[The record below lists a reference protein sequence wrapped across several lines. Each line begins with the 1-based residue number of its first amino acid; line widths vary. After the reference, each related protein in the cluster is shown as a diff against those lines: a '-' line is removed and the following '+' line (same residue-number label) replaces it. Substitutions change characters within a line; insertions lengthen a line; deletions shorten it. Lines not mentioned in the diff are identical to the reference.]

1 MCLGVNANGAQI
13 KTYETTSVMTK
24 GVTLRNIQKFYS
36 DYSLNIN
43 CVTAD
48 LSQENL
54 SLKLLKNGGGCDKT
68 ATVSNLAGT
77 EKGVVAATNAD
88 FFSFYKGTQN
98 FSLGIEIKDGNLLQ
112 SHINSNMAAG
122 LFDGSSL
129 LLSYINL
136 SASVTAQNGAVLPVT
151 HINKPTDY
159 YGALLMYTADFNGG
173 ESPYLPVGITA
184 VTVENGAVVSK
195 GVSMGGTISIPKN
208 GYILVIND
216 NMTPMLDMNMNV
228 GETASLSVTGSPS
241 IDGIKTAFGGGTL
254 LLKDGQK
261 TPVTHAVNGNNPRT
275 AIGTNADGSIV
286 YLITVDGRQQISRG
300 VSLAELADIC
310 LELGCVNA
318 MNFDGGGSTAMVGK
332 TLENNALHTINS
344 PSENRKVI
352 NAVAVVSNAEPG
364 AAVGVYAKA
373 EKSFVLE
380 GDTSAV
386 SLVFFDENQNPAAS
400 SNEAV
405 WKVVSGDGE
414 IRGNVFHAGKESTV
428 FELYYNDTLCQ
439 TIEFPVIKK
448 EEVCGINT
456 QNTYNV
462 KNGDTVSLSMI
473 MVFDKNGNTAVVSD
487 LSLLNPKYD
496 TSFIR
501 LNGMNAA
508 ILRDGAGELSLSC
521 GEALKCIK
529 LICPGY
535 RLDVTESITE
545 DEKNKMLDNSVEF
558 NILANAENQT
568 LLDRLVYARAIDSF
582 RKNSMSAIIGGGI
595 ISSLT
600 QDSQNIVTAGSYAD
614 YSYGGAKIIT
624 AALTSSGSLRKDGQ
638 WDKLAQELS
647 SCAEKNV
654 IILFDSTPYLSDSLE
669 ARVFEDTLSA
679 AAEKKNVFVVYNGEN
694 NGVVIKNGVRYI
706 SLCDTTS
713 FSGAGSALEKIK
725 YLSFNITGGEATYTF
740 KNLYGGMVLE

>member
-68 ATVSNLAGT
+68 ATVSNLASG

-136 SASVTAQNGAVLPVT
+136 NASVTAQNGAVLPVT

-275 AIGTNADGSIV
+275 AIGTNADGSVV

-352 NAVAVVSNAEPG
+352 NAVAVVSSAEPG

-400 SNEAV
+400 SKEAV

-462 KNGDTVSLSMI
+462 KNGDTVSLSQI
-473 MVFDKNGNTAVVSD
+473 TVFDKNGNTAVVSD

-501 LNGMNAA
+501 LSGMNAA

-521 GEALKCIK
+521 GKALKCIK
-529 LICPGY
+529 FICPGY
-535 RLDVTESITE
+535 RLDVTESITD
-545 DEKNKMLDNSVEF
+545 DEKNKTLDNSVEF
-558 NILANAENQT
+558 NILANAKNQT

-582 RKNSMSAIIGGGI
+582 RKNSMSAVIGGGI

-600 QDSQNIVTAGSYAD
+600 QDSQNIVTAGSYAAC
-614 YSYGGAKIIT
+614 SYGGAKIIT

-647 SCAEKNV
+647 SCAENNV
-654 IILFDSTPYLSDSLE
+654 IILFDSAPYLSDSLE
-669 ARVFEDTLSA
+669 ARVFEDTLSEA
-679 AAEKKNVFVVYNGEN
+679 ARQKNIFVVYNGEN

-713 FSGAGSALEKIK
+713 FSGAGSALEKVK

>member
-195 GVSMGGTISIPKN
+195 GVSMGGTISIPQN

-261 TPVTHAVNGNNPRT
+261 TPVTHAVNGNHPRT
-275 AIGTNADGSIV
+275 AIGTNADGSVV

-352 NAVAVVSNAEPG
+352 NAVAVVSSAEPG

-400 SNEAV
+400 SKEAV

-462 KNGDTVSLSMI
+462 KNGDTVSLSQI
-473 MVFDKNGNTAVVSD
+473 TVFDQNGNTAVVSD

-501 LNGMNAA
+501 LSGMNAA

-521 GEALKCIK
+521 GKALKCIK

-535 RLDVTESITE
+535 KLDVTESITE
-545 DEKNKMLDNSVEF
+545 DEKNKTLDNSVEF
-558 NILANAENQT
+558 NILANAKNQT

-582 RKNSMSAIIGGGI
+582 RKNSMSAVIGGGI

-600 QDSQNIVTAGSYAD
+600 QDSQNIVTAGSYAAC
-614 YSYGGAKIIT
+614 SYGGAKIIT

-647 SCAEKNV
+647 SCAENNV
-654 IILFDSTPYLSDSLE
+654 IILFDSAPYLSDSLE
-669 ARVFEDTLSA
+669 ARVFEDTLSEA
-679 AAEKKNVFVVYNGEN
+679 AQQKNIFVVYNGEN

-713 FSGAGSALEKIK
+713 FSGAGSALEKVK

>member
-195 GVSMGGTISIPKN
+195 GVSMGGTISIPQN

-261 TPVTHAVNGNNPRT
+261 TPVTHAVNGNHPRT
-275 AIGTNADGSIV
+275 AIGTNADGGVV
-286 YLITVDGRQQISRG
+286 YLITVGGRQQISRG

-352 NAVAVVSNAEPG
+352 NAVAVVSSAEPG

-400 SNEAV
+400 SKEAV

-462 KNGDTVSLSMI
+462 KNGDTVSLSQI
-473 MVFDKNGNTAVVSD
+473 TVFDKNGNTAVVSD

-501 LNGMNAA
+501 LSGMNAA

-521 GEALKCIK
+521 GKALKCIK

-535 RLDVTESITE
+535 KLDVTESITE
-545 DEKNKMLDNSVEF
+545 DEKNKTLDNSVEF
-558 NILANAENQT
+558 NILANAKNQT

-582 RKNSMSAIIGGGI
+582 RKNSMSAVIGGGI

-600 QDSQNIVTAGSYAD
+600 QDSQNIVTAGSYAAC
-614 YSYGGAKIIT
+614 SYGGAKIIT

-647 SCAEKNV
+647 SCAENNV
-654 IILFDSTPYLSDSLE
+654 IILFDSAPYLSDSLE
-669 ARVFEDTLSA
+669 ARVFEDTLSEA
-679 AAEKKNVFVVYNGEN
+679 AQQKNIFVVYNGEN

-713 FSGAGSALEKIK
+713 FSGAGSALEKVK

>member
-68 ATVSNLAGT
+68 ATVSNLASG

-275 AIGTNADGSIV
+275 AIGTNADGSVV

-352 NAVAVVSNAEPG
+352 NAVAVVSSAEPG

-400 SNEAV
+400 SKKAV

-462 KNGDTVSLSMI
+462 KNGDTVSLSQI
-473 MVFDKNGNTAVVSD
+473 TVFDKNGNTAVVSD

-501 LNGMNAA
+501 LSGMNAA

-521 GEALKCIK
+521 GKALKCIK

-545 DEKNKMLDNSVEF
+545 DEKNKTLDNSVEF
-558 NILANAENQT
+558 NILANAKNQT

-582 RKNSMSAIIGGGI
+582 RKNSMSAVIGGGI

-600 QDSQNIVTAGSYAD
+600 QDSQNIVTAGSYAAC
-614 YSYGGAKIIT
+614 SYGGAKIIT

-647 SCAEKNV
+647 SCAENNV
-654 IILFDSTPYLSDSLE
+654 IILFDSAPYLSDSLE
-669 ARVFEDTLSA
+669 ACVFEDTLSEA
-679 AAEKKNVFVVYNGEN
+679 ARQKNIFVVYNGEN

-713 FSGAGSALEKIK
+713 FSGAGSALEKVK